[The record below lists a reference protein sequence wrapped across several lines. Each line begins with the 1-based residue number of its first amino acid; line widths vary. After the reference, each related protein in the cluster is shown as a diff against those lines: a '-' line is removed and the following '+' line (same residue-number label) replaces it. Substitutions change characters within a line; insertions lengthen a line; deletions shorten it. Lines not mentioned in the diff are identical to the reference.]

1 LEKLGDSLLRS
12 IYIAMIDVS
21 KKKETERRAKA
32 QAIVKLNEELIE
44 RIKEGKIEKGNI
56 FEQARVAGILAAKKT
71 PELIPLC
78 HPLRIT
84 GIDISL
90 SFVDGGIRV
99 LSEVSGK
106 ERTGM
111 EMEALVACAVS
122 GLTIYD
128 MCKMYDKTI
137 EITDIMLLEKSGGKS
152 GDFRRH
158 IDDKR

>member
-1 LEKLGDSLLRS
+1 MG
-12 IYIAMIDVS
+12 MIDVS
-21 KKKETERRAKA
+21 KKKETERKAKA
-32 QAIVKLNEELIE
+32 QAVVRLKKELID
-44 RIKEGKIEKGNI
+44 RIKEGRIEKGDV
-56 FEQARVAGILAAKKT
+56 FEQAKVAGILAAKKT

-84 GIDISL
+84 GIDISF
-90 SFVDGGIRV
+90 SFIDEGIRV
-99 LSEVSGK
+99 LSEVSGT

-111 EMEALVACAVS
+111 EMETLVACAIS
-122 GLTIYD
+122 ALTIYD

>member
-1 LEKLGDSLLRS
+1 MG
-12 IYIAMIDVS
+12 MINVS

-32 QAIVKLNEELIE
+32 QAVIKLKEELIK
-44 RIKEGKIEKGNI
+44 RIKENRIEKGDI
-56 FEQARVAGILAAKKT
+56 LEQARVAGILAAKKT

-84 GIDISL
+84 GIDISF
-90 SFVDGGIRV
+90 SFIDGGIRV
-99 LSEVSGK
+99 LSEVFGT

-137 EITDIMLLEKSGGKS
+137 EITDILLLEKSGGKS
-152 GDFRRH
+152 GDYRRH

>member
-1 LEKLGDSLLRS
+1 
-12 IYIAMIDVS
+12 S

-32 QAIVKLNEELIE
+32 QAVVKLKEELIN
-44 RIKEGKIEKGNI
+44 RIKEGRIEKGNI
-56 FEQARVAGILAAKKT
+56 LEQARVAGILAAKKT

-78 HPLRIT
+78 HPLRIA
-84 GIDISL
+84 GIDISF
-90 SFVDGGIRV
+90 SFIDGGIRV
-99 LSEVSGK
+99 ISEVFGT

-128 MCKMYDKTI
+128 MCKMYDKSI
-137 EITDIMLLEKSGGKS
+137 EITDILLLEKSGGKS
-152 GDFRRH
+152 GDYRRH

>member
-1 LEKLGDSLLRS
+1 
-12 IYIAMIDVS
+12 MIDVS

-32 QAIVKLNEELIE
+32 QAVVKLKEELIN
-44 RIKEGKIEKGNI
+44 RIKEGRIEKCNI
-56 FEQARVAGILAAKKT
+56 LEQARVAGILAAKKT

-78 HPLRIT
+78 HPIRIA
-84 GIDISL
+84 GIDISF
-90 SFVDGGIRV
+90 SFIDGGIRV
-99 LSEVSGK
+99 ISEVFGT

-128 MCKMYDKTI
+128 MCKMYDKSI
-137 EITDIMLLEKSGGKS
+137 EITDILLLEKSGGKS
-152 GDFRRH
+152 GDYRRH

>member
-1 LEKLGDSLLRS
+1 
-12 IYIAMIDVS
+12 MIDVS

>member
-1 LEKLGDSLLRS
+1 MG
-12 IYIAMIDVS
+12 MIDVS

-32 QAIVKLNEELIE
+32 QAIVQLKEGLIE
-44 RIKEGKIEKGNI
+44 RIKEGRIEKGGVL
-56 FEQARVAGILAAKKT
+56 EQAKVAGILAAKKT

-84 GIDISL
+84 GIDISF
-90 SFVDGGIRV
+90 SFIDGGIRV
-99 LSEVSGK
+99 LAEVWGT

-122 GLTIYD
+122 ALTIYD
-128 MCKMYDKTI
+128 MCKMYDKSI
-137 EITDIMLLEKSGGKS
+137 EITELLLLEKSGGKS